1 MQNLTKILLFLAAC
15 GFTAGCDEFGWNP
28 LDPESPDTFSANRT
42 VVPAPP
48 VLLQMDLPTLN
59 DSASFYDERRDLEQ
73 ALLIRRRTWRG
84 PPGNA
89 VEASMIEIRHLEYVP
104 IGAAPTPSDAVIYWE
119 RLKIRNLDF
128 QVLYESRNAV
138 GPVLWR
144 RFVMGPQVCVLF
156 TQGVAP
162 ESEAIT
168 RHLLGYYCA
177 APGEPFTDGQA
188 ETVVRAVRVQEG
200 DPELTPDG

>member
-15 GFTAGCDEFGWNP
+15 AVAPGCDEIGWNP

-59 DSASFYDERRDLEQ
+59 DSASFYDERRDLEN
-73 ALLIRRRTWRG
+73 ALLLRRRTWRG

-89 VEASMIEIRHLEYVP
+89 VEASLIEIRHLEYVP
-104 IGAAPTPSDAVIYWE
+104 IGAPPPPSGAAQYWD
-119 RLKIRNLDF
+119 RLKARSLDF

-144 RFVMGPQVCVLF
+144 RFLMGPQICVLF

-162 ESEAIT
+162 ESDAIT
-168 RHLLGYYCA
+168 RQLLGYYCA

-188 ETVVRAVRVQEG
+188 ETVIRAVRVQEG
-200 DPELTPDG
+200 DPALTPDG